1 MFRNILVAIWI
12 VIAMPIF
19 TLLSSSLLTND
30 VGEDNIVINFNETIS
45 NSTFEENLDRIV
57 FEDSNV
63 FSTFDN

>member
-1 MFRNILVAIWI
+1 
-12 VIAMPIF
+12 MPIF